1 MQTACNLKNKKVIER
16 SAYSFL
22 GYKDFAARTPLK
34 TFNLKTSQ
42 PHLYMKHEFAFS
54 KMNFYLLAVGI
65 AIVMV
70 GLILMSGGGTTVEQF
85 DPEIFN
91 ARRIRVAPM
100 VTFFG
105 YLFIVVAIL
114 YRSKDKNSEYTK

>member
-1 MQTACNLKNKKVIER
+1 
-16 SAYSFL
+16 
-22 GYKDFAARTPLK
+22 
-34 TFNLKTSQ
+34 
-42 PHLYMKHEFAFS
+42 MKHEFAFS
-54 KMNFYLLAVGI
+54 KINFILLAIGI

-70 GLILMSGGGTTVEQF
+70 GLLLMSGGGTTVEQF

-91 ARRIRVAPM
+91 AQRIRVAPM

-114 YRSKDKNSEYTK
+114 YRRKSNSTEVEVYNKKEN

>member
-1 MQTACNLKNKKVIER
+1 
-16 SAYSFL
+16 
-22 GYKDFAARTPLK
+22 
-34 TFNLKTSQ
+34 
-42 PHLYMKHEFAFS
+42 MKHVFAFS
-54 KMNFYLLAVGI
+54 KINFVLLAVGML
-65 AIVMV
+65 IVV
-70 GLILMSGGGTTVEQF
+70 AGLLLMSGGGTTVEQF

-91 ARRIRVAPM
+91 ARRIKVAPM

>member
-1 MQTACNLKNKKVIER
+1 
-16 SAYSFL
+16 
-22 GYKDFAARTPLK
+22 
-34 TFNLKTSQ
+34 
-42 PHLYMKHEFAFS
+42 MKHEFAFS
-54 KMNFYLLAVGI
+54 KINFLLLAIGI

-70 GLILMSGGGTTVEQF
+70 GLLLMSGGGTTVEQF

-91 ARRIRVAPM
+91 AQRIRVAPM

-114 YRSKDKNSEYTK
+114 YRRKSNSTEVEEYNKKEN

>member
-1 MQTACNLKNKKVIER
+1 MVVPQWDAM
-16 SAYSFL
+16 
-22 GYKDFAARTPLK
+22 PLL
-34 TFNLKTSQ
+34 TYILTR
-42 PHLYMKHEFAFS
+42 MKQEFAFS
-54 KMNFYLLAVGI
+54 KVNFILLAVGI

-70 GLILMSGGGTTVEQF
+70 GLLLMSGGGTTVEQF

-91 ARRIRVAPM
+91 AQRIRVAPM

-114 YRSKDKNSEYTK
+114 YRSKSKSTDVTYIKEEK

>member
-1 MQTACNLKNKKVIER
+1 
-16 SAYSFL
+16 
-22 GYKDFAARTPLK
+22 
-34 TFNLKTSQ
+34 
-42 PHLYMKHEFAFS
+42 MKHEFAFS
-54 KMNFYLLAVGI
+54 KINFILLAIGI

-70 GLILMSGGGTTVEQF
+70 GLLLMSGGGTTVEQF

-91 ARRIRVAPM
+91 AQRIRVAPM

-114 YRSKDKNSEYTK
+114 YRRKSNSTEVEYNKKEN

>member
-1 MQTACNLKNKKVIER
+1 
-16 SAYSFL
+16 
-22 GYKDFAARTPLK
+22 
-34 TFNLKTSQ
+34 
-42 PHLYMKHEFAFS
+42 MKPEFAFS
-54 KMNFYLLAVGI
+54 KINFILLAIGI

-70 GLILMSGGGTTVEQF
+70 GLLLMSGGGTTVEQF

-91 ARRIRVAPM
+91 AQRIRVAPM

-114 YRSKDKNSEYTK
+114 YRRKSNSTEVEEYNKKEN

>member
-1 MQTACNLKNKKVIER
+1 
-16 SAYSFL
+16 
-22 GYKDFAARTPLK
+22 
-34 TFNLKTSQ
+34 
-42 PHLYMKHEFAFS
+42 MKHEFAFS
-54 KMNFYLLAVGI
+54 KINFILLAIGI

-70 GLILMSGGGTTVEQF
+70 GLLLMSGGGTTVEQF

-91 ARRIRVAPM
+91 AQRIRVAPM

-114 YRSKDKNSEYTK
+114 YRRKSNHTEVEEYNKKEN

>member
-1 MQTACNLKNKKVIER
+1 
-16 SAYSFL
+16 
-22 GYKDFAARTPLK
+22 
-34 TFNLKTSQ
+34 
-42 PHLYMKHEFAFS
+42 MKHEFAFS

-70 GLILMSGGGTTVEQF
+70 GLILMSGGGTTVELF

>member
-1 MQTACNLKNKKVIER
+1 
-16 SAYSFL
+16 
-22 GYKDFAARTPLK
+22 
-34 TFNLKTSQ
+34 
-42 PHLYMKHEFAFS
+42 MKHEFAFS
-54 KMNFYLLAVGI
+54 NINFILLAIGI

-70 GLILMSGGGTTVEQF
+70 GLLLMSGGGTTIEQF

-91 ARRIRVAPM
+91 AQRIRVAPM

-114 YRSKDKNSEYTK
+114 YRGKKACDKTEYNKAEN

>member
-1 MQTACNLKNKKVIER
+1 
-16 SAYSFL
+16 
-22 GYKDFAARTPLK
+22 
-34 TFNLKTSQ
+34 
-42 PHLYMKHEFAFS
+42 MKHEFAFS
-54 KMNFYLLAVGI
+54 KINFILLAIGI

-70 GLILMSGGGTTVEQF
+70 GLLLMSGGGTTVEQF

-91 ARRIRVAPM
+91 AQRIRVAPM

-114 YRSKDKNSEYTK
+114 YRRKSNHTEIEYNKFDHKSEFHYL

>member
-1 MQTACNLKNKKVIER
+1 
-16 SAYSFL
+16 
-22 GYKDFAARTPLK
+22 
-34 TFNLKTSQ
+34 
-42 PHLYMKHEFAFS
+42 MKHQFAFS
-54 KMNFYLLAVGI
+54 KVNFILLAIGI

-70 GLILMSGGGTTVEQF
+70 GLLLMSGGGTTIEQF

-91 ARRIRVAPM
+91 AQRIRVAPM

-114 YRSKDKNSEYTK
+114 YQPKGKSVTSEYNKKE

>member
-1 MQTACNLKNKKVIER
+1 
-16 SAYSFL
+16 
-22 GYKDFAARTPLK
+22 
-34 TFNLKTSQ
+34 
-42 PHLYMKHEFAFS
+42 MKHEFAFS
-54 KMNFYLLAVGI
+54 KINFILLAIGI

-70 GLILMSGGGTTVEQF
+70 GLLLMSGGGTTVEQF

-91 ARRIRVAPM
+91 AQRIRGAPM

-114 YRSKDKNSEYTK
+114 YRRKSNSTEVEEYNKKEN

>member
-1 MQTACNLKNKKVIER
+1 M
-16 SAYSFL
+16 
-22 GYKDFAARTPLK
+22 
-34 TFNLKTSQ
+34 
-42 PHLYMKHEFAFS
+42 
-54 KMNFYLLAVGI
+54 GI

-70 GLILMSGGGTTVEQF
+70 GLLLMSGGGTTIEQF

-91 ARRIRVAPM
+91 AQRIRVAPM

-114 YRSKDKNSEYTK
+114 YRRKSKSTDVTYIKEENIIFMSLISSPEGVKKVSEKYRDVKIITASLDERLNSKGYIMPGLGDAGDRIYNTLD

>member
-1 MQTACNLKNKKVIER
+1 
-16 SAYSFL
+16 
-22 GYKDFAARTPLK
+22 
-34 TFNLKTSQ
+34 
-42 PHLYMKHEFAFS
+42 MKHVFAFS
-54 KMNFYLLAVGI
+54 KMNFILLAIGMV
-65 AIVMV
+65 IVIV
-70 GLILMSGGGTTVEQF
+70 GLILMSGGGSTVEQF

-114 YRSKDKNSEYTK
+114 YRKKERAQD

>member
-1 MQTACNLKNKKVIER
+1 
-16 SAYSFL
+16 
-22 GYKDFAARTPLK
+22 
-34 TFNLKTSQ
+34 
-42 PHLYMKHEFAFS
+42 MKHVFAFS
-54 KMNFYLLAVGI
+54 KMNFILLAIGMV
-65 AIVMV
+65 IVIV
-70 GLILMSGGGTTVEQF
+70 GLILMSGGGSTVEQF

-114 YRSKDKNSEYTK
+114 YRKKERAQE

>member
-1 MQTACNLKNKKVIER
+1 
-16 SAYSFL
+16 
-22 GYKDFAARTPLK
+22 
-34 TFNLKTSQ
+34 
-42 PHLYMKHEFAFS
+42 MKHQFAFS
-54 KMNFYLLAVGI
+54 KTNFILLAIGI

-70 GLILMSGGGTTVEQF
+70 GLLLMSGGGTTIEQF

-91 ARRIRVAPM
+91 AQRIRVAPM

-114 YRSKDKNSEYTK
+114 YQPKGKSVTSEYNKKE